1 VTGAKSDPD
10 FNTVAREAAMLNRI
24 VVSGAIAVM
33 LAWGASAQAQQQSPQ
48 DSPRPDQLEGR
59 APTTRPDFPD
69 QPEAEILQQRGQEQ
83 ATGIPADQLALA
95 GADTIV
101 GAAIHDRQGQQIGDV
116 RSVVLDVPQGAI
128 AYAVVGIGGFL
139 GVGERNVAVPWDRLE
154 PSAQPNAFILDVDR
168 QTLERA
174 PPLDRTE
181 VSMDDQDQVIEQIAR
196 FWQEESGARQ

>member
-1 VTGAKSDPD
+1 
-10 FNTVAREAAMLNRI
+10 MLNRI
-24 VVSGAIAVM
+24 VVSGAIA
-33 LAWGASAQAQQQSPQ
+33 LALSWGGAALAQ
-48 DSPRPDQLEGR
+48 DSRQLRPDQLEGQ
-59 APTTRPDFPD
+59 APTARPVFPD
-69 QPEAEILQQRGQEQ
+69 Q

-95 GADTIV
+95 RAESIV
-101 GAAIHDRQGQQIGDV
+101 GATILDVRGEQIGDV
-116 RSVVLDVPQGAI
+116 RGVVLDVPQGAI

-181 VSMDDQDQVIEQIAR
+181 VSRDEQDQVVEQIAR
-196 FWQEESGARQ
+196 FWQAEQGRSP